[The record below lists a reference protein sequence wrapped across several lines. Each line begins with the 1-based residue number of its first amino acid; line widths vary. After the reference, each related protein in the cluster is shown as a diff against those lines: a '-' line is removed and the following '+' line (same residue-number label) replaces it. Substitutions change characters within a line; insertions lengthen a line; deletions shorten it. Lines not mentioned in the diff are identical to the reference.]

1 MKKWSARTLLR
12 PELDAGRVCAT
23 LPAFHGVI
31 ALKGVCMTLAQLDTR
46 VGKYIADYIL
56 EVVTKKPAPLF
67 RSNPVMVSRVTE
79 QLLVDCI
86 KMYSTDPE
94 RLKWKKEF
102 EIPLRDFGLSHD
114 VSSCT
119 SSKTNRAA

>member
-1 MKKWSARTLLR
+1 
-12 PELDAGRVCAT
+12 
-23 LPAFHGVI
+23 
-31 ALKGVCMTLAQLDTR
+31 MTLAQLDTR

-67 RSNPVMVSRVTE
+67 RSNPVKVSHVTE

-119 SSKTNRAA
+119 SRKDTSCKTNRAA